1 MPESTRERDE
11 QAVRVEGQ
19 RPRADAL
26 ILTIEGEA
34 DLHVALELRDR
45 LVAAVD
51 EGATLVVV
59 DLSETTIVDSVTLGA
74 LMAAMKRLRA
84 RGGQLRLVVRRR
96 EVRRTFEVAL
106 ADRIFPLHGSREE
119 ALAAAAEDVK
129 RRRSAGAQ
137 GAAVVF
143 RPQPGEEHDTP

>member
-1 MPESTRERDE
+1 MPESIREMDK

-26 ILTIEGEA
+26 ILTVEGEA
-34 DLHVALELRDR
+34 DLHVAPELRDR
-45 LVAAVD
+45 LAAAVD

-84 RGGQLRLVVRRR
+84 RGGQLRLVVGRR

-106 ADRIFPLHGSREE
+106 VDRIFPLYGSREE
-119 ALAAAAEDVK
+119 ALAAAANGREP
-129 RRRSAGAQ
+129 S
-137 GAAVVF
+137 
-143 RPQPGEEHDTP
+143 RPGPG

>member
-11 QAVRVEGQ
+11 QAVGVEDQ

-96 EVRRTFEVAL
+96 EVRGTFEVAL
-106 ADRIFPLHGSREE
+106 VDRIFPLHGSREE
-119 ALAAAAEDVK
+119 ALAAL
-129 RRRSAGAQ
+129 RR
-137 GAAVVF
+137 
-143 RPQPGEEHDTP
+143 T